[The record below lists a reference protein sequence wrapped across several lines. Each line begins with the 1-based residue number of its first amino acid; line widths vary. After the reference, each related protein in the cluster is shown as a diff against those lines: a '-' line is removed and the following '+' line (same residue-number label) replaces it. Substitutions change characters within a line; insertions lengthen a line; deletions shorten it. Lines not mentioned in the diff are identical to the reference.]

1 MTTTTTA
8 APSAPLPSSH
18 PVDNVIYM
26 SCMLGEAAVKSVGRQ
41 TSDLSPT
48 GRQAVT
54 RAIKHFKEQPANLK
68 WLNKAIKHRPFGDPL
83 SNMIPSPTSYRMMT
97 ISWEKQQNRNNNNN
111 NNTVYDTIDW
121 VTLPSWSHSVCH
133 PLLRKRGSK

>member
-1 MTTTTTA
+1 MTTTAITA
-8 APSAPLPSSH
+8 APSAHFPRRTRWTMSFICPACWERRQSSRSA
-18 PVDNVIYM
+18 DK
-26 SCMLGEAAVKSVGRQ
+26 LQ
-41 TSDLSPT
+41 TCHQQA

-111 NNTVYDTIDW
+111 TVYDTIDW